1 MEFLEMKKREV
12 LEKLELE
19 KVPEN
24 YRGIFKFL
32 LKKHCCKFSDLL
44 LNKNC
49 KIRSC
54 KVYENAEDFFNK
66 YNIGFVKLQKKI
78 YRFEVWDCDLDPFN
92 TNHSKVWMTSLYP
105 LYCKECFSKETDFT
119 LGRLCIICYYGS
131 IKKGIH
137 ILIYNGF
144 SKTDFDEL
152 LNNPDKLI

>member
-1 MEFLEMKKREV
+1 MQFLEMKKREV
-12 LEKLELE
+12 LKKLELE
-19 KVPEN
+19 KVPED

-32 LKKHCCKFSDLL
+32 LEKHCCKFSDLL

-54 KVYENAEDFFNK
+54 IYYKNAEDFYNK
-66 YNIGFVKLQKKI
+66 YNTVFAKLQKKI
-78 YRFEVWDCDLDPFN
+78 YRFIVYTDLLN
-92 TNHSKVWMTSLYP
+92 TNHSKVWVTNLYP
-105 LYCKECFSKETDFT
+105 LYYKECFSKEIDFT
-119 LGRLCIICYYGS
+119 LGWLYIICYYGS

-152 LNNPDKLI
+152 LNNPDKLM